1 MFVTEINYQDFTSIT
16 FPHWGDTKLHMH
28 IVNKFHFSNIH
39 SKINIILV
47 TDLGRDGQDQQNYYA
62 AGPVPQRERRRSQ
75 LLAFFGC

>member
-1 MFVTEINYQDFTSIT
+1 
-16 FPHWGDTKLHMH
+16 MH

-62 AGPVPQRERRRSQ
+62 AGPVPQRERRRRQ
-75 LLAFFGC
+75 LLAFFGR